1 MFFLSDLMLNVDLGC
16 SAGSRTESKREF
28 RCGCNSRG
36 YTAARWEVNAYRDL
50 APVEFVAI
58 TALLSAP
65 AILSTSLRVA
75 ISSMRHGGG
84 ATLQIA

>member
-1 MFFLSDLMLNVDLGC
+1 MFFLSDLVLSANLRC

-28 RCGCNSRG
+28 RSGCNSRG
-36 YTAARWEVNAYRDL
+36 YTAARWDVNAYR
-50 APVEFVAI
+50 APAPAEFVVI
-58 TALLSAP
+58 TALLSGP
-65 AILSTSLRVA
+65 AILSTSLRVT

>member
-1 MFFLSDLMLNVDLGC
+1 MFFLSDFSLKLTLDAAQDPGRN
-16 SAGSRTESKREF
+16 RRESF
-28 RCGCNSRG
+28 VALLTARG
-36 YTAARWEVNAYRDL
+36 YTAARWDVNAYRDP

-65 AILSTSLRVA
+65 AILSTSLGVT
-75 ISSMRHGGG
+75 ISSMRHGSG

>member
-1 MFFLSDLMLNVDLGC
+1 MFFLSDFVLNANLRC
-16 SAGSRTESKREF
+16 SAASRTESKREF

-36 YTAARWEVNAYRDL
+36 YKAARWEVNAYRDP

-58 TALLSAP
+58 TALLSGP
-65 AILSTSLRVA
+65 AILSTSLRVT
-75 ISSMRHGGG
+75 ISSMRHGSG